1 MKRLKGY
8 GIALATSAAIAAAA
22 LSTAGAAAAAP
33 MPPVPNPV
41 SHAATPSALHSMPYQ
56 PAGLNPD
63 ERAAVATSHH
73 RLHRLRN
80 HRR

>member
-8 GIALATSAAIAAAA
+8 GIALATSAAIATAA

-33 MPPVPNPV
+33 MPSEPNPV
-41 SHAATPSALHSMPYQ
+41 SHAADPNSMPAYL

-63 ERAAVATSHH
+63 EQGAVASSHH

-80 HRR
+80 HRS